1 MISPITIAPY
11 ARQHRRGLLRLI
23 QNEHRLHIHLDWHTV
38 DEWISDPNVLIYL
51 AWHGQEMVGAI
62 ASSPPQEHASWLR
75 LVVSGDNIDTDDLL
89 AALWPPLQ
97 ARLADLGV
105 RDVGVLVLHP
115 WLAPYL
121 SPLGFTFHEEIV
133 TLRRYGNS
141 VPPPRR
147 TDVHVLHVDW
157 REAKQAAAVDHA
169 AFAPIWQL
177 DLATLR
183 QAARA
188 AYSFTLAELDDRIIG
203 YQISTRYQ
211 DGAHL
216 ARLATL
222 PEVQGSGVGGVL
234 LGEMIQ
240 QLLRRNISDI
250 TVNTQHSNVRSQ
262 RLYQRYGFQFTGLNM
277 PVWTLRL
284 PTAR

>member
-11 ARQHRRGLLRLI
+11 VRQHRRELLRLI
-23 QNEHRLHIHLDWHTV
+23 QDEHRLHIHLDWHTV
-38 DEWISDPNVLIYL
+38 DEWISDPDVPIYL

-62 ASSPPQEHASWLR
+62 AGSLPQGNTSWLR
-75 LVVSGDNIDTDDLL
+75 LIVSGDNFEVDDLL

-97 ARLADLGV
+97 TRLAELDV
-105 RDVGVLVLHP
+105 HEVGVLVLHP
-115 WLAPYL
+115 WLAPHL
-121 SPLGFTFHEEIV
+121 RPLGFTFHEEIV
-133 TLRRYGNS
+133 TLRRQMVNI
-141 VPPPRR
+141 PPPRR
-147 TDVHVLHVDW
+147 ADVYVRHADW
-157 REAKQAAAVDHA
+157 REASQAAVVDHA
-169 AFAPIWQL
+169 AFAPMWQL
-177 DLATLR
+177 DLATIR

-188 AYSFTLAELDDRIIG
+188 SCSFTLAELDDRIIG
-203 YQISTRYQ
+203 YQISTRYH

-240 QLLRRNISDI
+240 QLLQRNISDI
-250 TVNTQHSNVRSQ
+250 TVNTQQSNVQSQ
-262 RLYQRYGFQFTGLNM
+262 RLYQRYGFEFTGLNM

-284 PTAR
+284 PPAR

>member
-11 ARQHRRGLLRLI
+11 ARQHRRELLRLI
-23 QNEHRLHIHLDWHTV
+23 QNEQRLHIHLDWHTV
-38 DEWISDPNVLIYL
+38 GEWISDPDVPIYL

-62 ASSPPQEHASWLR
+62 AASPPQENTSWLR
-75 LVVSGDNIDTDDLL
+75 LIVSGDDIDVDDSL
-89 AALWPPLQ
+89 AALWPLLQ
-97 ARLADLGV
+97 TRLIELGV
-105 RDVGVLVLHP
+105 DEVGVLVLHP
-115 WLAPYL
+115 WLAPHL

-133 TLRRYGNS
+133 TLRRQGAS

-147 TDVHVLHVDW
+147 TDVYVHHVDW
-157 REAKQAAAVDHA
+157 REAKLAAAVDHA

-177 DLATLR
+177 DLATIR

-188 AYSFTLAELDDRIIG
+188 AYSFTLAELGDRVIG
-203 YQISTRYQ
+203 YQISTLYH

-234 LGEMIQ
+234 LGEMIEK
-240 QLLRRNISDI
+240 LLRHNISDI
-250 TVNTQHSNVRSQ
+250 TVNTQQSNIRSQ
-262 RLYQRYGFQFTGLNM
+262 RLYQRYGFEFTGLNM
-277 PVWTLRL
+277 PVWTLKLL
-284 PTAR
+284 PTR